1 MNSVYG
7 NEKAIVNAE
16 YRRSRECFLQNAF
29 LFLENAERILSD
41 TRMSNARVSVSN
53 ELAYMGA
60 FPTANLGTYI
70 DWWKNSGLDEILHD
84 DNERKALTWSV
95 SGSPLTGMNSCMC
108 VYPDGTTT
116 KVSHGS
122 FGRKWK
128 TFIEALK
135 RHRSDEDIVD
145 SFTIEEV
152 AEILKRDAVTE
163 EQILRV
169 RLTVQQGAS
178 LRLRHY
184 LNRLFA
190 NYQDIMFRYDSITL
204 KYHEEELSSFRKEY
218 IRKTSETAKELQAIS
233 EIVCA
238 SRKAFREGGK
248 SKDAHNHLMREMNQR
263 RTVLKE
269 QLRKFKADKIAQL
282 TANGELSKEQVGYYL
297 HSNNLK
303 RKEHSLSTWCKYWS
317 NPNQVLQ

>member
-1 MNSVYG
+1 MKSVYG

-16 YRRSRECFLQNAF
+16 YRRSRDCFLQNAF
-29 LFLENAERILSD
+29 FFLENAERILSD
-41 TRMSNARVSVSN
+41 TRMSNARVFVSN
-53 ELAYMGA
+53 GLAYMGA

-70 DWWKNSGLDEILHD
+70 DWWKNSGLEEILHD
-84 DNERKALTWSV
+84 EEGRKALTWSV
-95 SGSPLTGMNSCMC
+95 SGSPLSGMNSCMC
-108 VYPDGTTT
+108 VYPDGTTA

-122 FGRKWK
+122 FCRKWK
-128 TFIEALK
+128 TFSEAVK

-152 AEILKRDAVTE
+152 AEILERDAVTE

-169 RLTVQQGAS
+169 RLTVQQGAN

-218 IRKTSETAKELQAIS
+218 IRKTSETAKELQAIG

-238 SRKAFREGGK
+238 SRKAFREGDK
-248 SKDAHNHLMREMNQR
+248 SKEEHNRFMREMNQR
-263 RTVLKE
+263 RDEIKNQLKE
-269 QLRKFKADKIAQL
+269 YKAENIARL
-282 TANGELSKEQVGYYL
+282 TANDELSKEQIENYL
-297 HSNNLK
+297 HSNKN
-303 RKEHSLSTWCKYWS
+303 
-317 NPNQVLQ
+317 

>member
-16 YRRSRECFLQNAF
+16 YRRSRDCFMQNAF

-53 ELAYMGA
+53 GLAYMGA

-70 DWWKNSGLDEILHD
+70 DWWKNSGLEEILHD
-84 DNERKALTWSV
+84 EEGRKALTWSV

-108 VYPDGTTT
+108 VYPDGTTA

-128 TFIEALK
+128 TFSEALK

-169 RLTVQQGAS
+169 RLTVQQGAN

-204 KYHEEELSSFRKEY
+204 KYHDDKLSSFRKEY
-218 IRKTSETAKELQAIS
+218 IRKTNETEKELQATS

-238 SRKAFREGGK
+238 SRKAFREGSK
-248 SKDAHNHLMREMNQR
+248 SKDAHNHLMREMNR
-263 RTVLKE
+263 RRAELKDQLKE
-269 QLRKFKADKIAQL
+269 YKADNIARL
-282 TANGELSKEQVGYYL
+282 TANDELSKEQIENYL
-297 HSNNLK
+297 HNN
-303 RKEHSLSTWCKYWS
+303 
-317 NPNQVLQ
+317 